1 MANFVVSKSESLSL
15 LNFAAELLPF
25 HSFNLVFRIAKI
37 FAPIQFSNEFG
48 FLIGNFSILAKY
60 LVCSLSLSLA
70 LSPLFGSFVLF
81 KFTHSPKLSRV
92 HLMSSCCV
100 QNFNL
105 SFLFIAFGRF
115 GISRN
120 YVLLMTENDLYELK
134 IAENL
139 LYFDQF

>member
-1 MANFVVSKSESLSL
+1 
-15 LNFAAELLPF
+15 
-25 HSFNLVFRIAKI
+25 
-37 FAPIQFSNEFG
+37 
-48 FLIGNFSILAKY
+48 
-60 LVCSLSLSLA
+60 
-70 LSPLFGSFVLF
+70 
-81 KFTHSPKLSRV
+81 
-92 HLMSSCCV
+92 MSSCCV

-120 YVLLMTENDLYELK
+120 YLLLMTENDLYELK